1 MRKSSQIL
9 IHINVQK
16 AIDHGLTFY
25 LSTNGVIL
33 SEGDENGFIAPTYFK
48 RVENSNRIALPGWEG
63 PAAEFH
69 NVLAEG
75 LPPAVVEETEGGG
88 GVDGVEASGT
98 ARLSKDGP
106 SELVDKLQNVK
117 LT

>member
-75 LPPAVVEETEGGG
+75 LPPAVVEETERGS